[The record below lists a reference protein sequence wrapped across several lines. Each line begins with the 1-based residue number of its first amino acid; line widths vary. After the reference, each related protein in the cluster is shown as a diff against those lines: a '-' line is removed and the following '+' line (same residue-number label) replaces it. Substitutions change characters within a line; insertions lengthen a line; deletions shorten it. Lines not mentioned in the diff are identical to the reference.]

1 MPTHTTV
8 RLTRDSPNPD
18 GNSRS
23 DGKWHEFA
31 RRTAATNAMPSPAAT
46 WLARN
51 ESFPLK
57 VVRLLVVGAA
67 PIAAAL
73 PALVDAAGT

>member
-1 MPTHTTV
+1 MATVAGASMRAWLLRIRGRAGTT
-8 RLTRDSPNPD
+8 RAPYGS
-18 GNSRS
+18 
-23 DGKWHEFA
+23 HQ
-31 RRTAATNAMPSPAAT
+31 NAMPSPAAT